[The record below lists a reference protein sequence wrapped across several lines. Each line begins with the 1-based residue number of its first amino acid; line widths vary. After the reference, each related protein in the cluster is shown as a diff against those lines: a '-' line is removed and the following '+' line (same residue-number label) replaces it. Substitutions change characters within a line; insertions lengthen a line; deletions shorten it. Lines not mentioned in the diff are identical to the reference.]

1 MNARPLRGDS
11 CGMTSVAMALAHAV
25 RNTMQ
30 HASKLALAAL
40 LLALVAA
47 QRPARAEPYLAVQ
60 QGLEC
65 GACHFNPT
73 GGGMRNAVGNAFAQ
87 GALPAH
93 HVDTGNFVW
102 TGALNPFM
110 ATGGDLRANVAW
122 TDPST
127 ADNSFNLQQ
136 VRLYLGVTMVPD
148 RLSFYIDEQVAPD
161 AAVNR
166 EAWAMYRFDAGR
178 WYLRA
183 GRMYL
188 SYGLRVQ
195 DQAALVRRVT
205 DINMATP
212 DNGMEIGY
220 LSGPWN
226 AQFAVSN
233 GTDGA
238 TENNNGKQYTG
249 SVVYVQSSWRLGASG
264 THNDDSAKRTTAGGI
279 FGGLRT
285 GPVAWLA
292 EADLI
297 DMQPGSAPT
306 EHLSA
311 ALLEL
316 DWHAIP
322 GGNLK
327 LTGEWLDPDRDHGG
341 PTNTRYSVVAEY
353 TPIQYLQ
360 LRLGARRF
368 DNRSQ
373 DQTVSQAFLEV
384 HAYF

>member
-1 MNARPLRGDS
+1 MTITCARRRRAPL
-11 CGMTSVAMALAHAV
+11 
-25 RNTMQ
+25 
-30 HASKLALAAL
+30 L
-40 LLALVAA
+40 LLAIATCALAIA
-47 QRPARAEPYLAVQ
+47 PRLARAEPYLAVQ
-60 QGLEC
+60 QGLQC
-65 GACHFNPT
+65 GQCHFNPT

-93 HVDTGNFVW
+93 HIDTGSFVW
-102 TGALNPFM
+102 TGALNSFI
-110 ATGGDLRANVAW
+110 ATGGDLRADATW
-122 TDPST
+122 RQPAT
-127 ADNSFNLQQ
+127 ADNTFDLQQ
-136 VRLYLGVTMVPD
+136 ARLYLGVTMVPD
-148 RLSFYIDEQVAPD
+148 RLAFYIDEQVAPD

-166 EAWAMYRFDAGR
+166 EAWAMYRFDSDR

-188 SYGLRVQ
+188 SYGLRLQ

-205 DINMATP
+205 GINMATP

-233 GTDGA
+233 GTAGG
-238 TENNNGKQYTG
+238 TENNDGKQYTG
-249 SVVYVQSSWRLGASG
+249 SVAYVRGGWRLGASG
-264 THNDDSAKRTTAGGI
+264 THNDDSAQRSTAGGL

-292 EADLI
+292 EADLV
-297 DMQPGSAPT
+297 DVQPGGQPT
-306 EHLSA
+306 EHLAA
-311 ALLEL
+311 ALLEA
-316 DWHAIP
+316 DWHALP

-327 LTGEWLDPDRDHGG
+327 LTGEWLDPDRGHGG
-341 PTNTRYSVVAEY
+341 PTDTRYSIVAEY

-373 DQTVSQAFLEV
+373 QQTVNQAFFEM